1 MNLKPE
7 RGLVYV
13 VDDDDAVRDS
23 VQWLLEGQGF
33 RVQSYD
39 SAEAFLTRCDLNKTA
54 CLLVDIRMDG
64 MSGLELQKRLAERQS
79 PLPIAFITGHGDVP
93 MAVEAMKKGALDFIE
108 KPFDEIAL
116 IQTVERL
123 LTAATAGFERQRQST
138 DRETLLSTLSHRE
151 TQVLEHIVAG
161 RLNKQIAY
169 DLGISVKTVEAHR
182 ANIMKKLDAD
192 NAADLFRFVLGPQEP
207 T

>member
-1 MNLKPE
+1 MNLKPV

-33 RVQSYD
+33 RVQSFDCAEGFLARYD
-39 SAEAFLTRCDLNKTA
+39 PNKAA
-54 CLLVDIRMDG
+54 CLLADIRMDG
-64 MSGLELQKRLAERQS
+64 MNGLELQKRLTERES
-79 PLPIAFITGHGDVP
+79 PLPMAFITGHGDVP
-93 MAVEAMKKGALDFIE
+93 MAVEAMKKGAFDFIQ
-108 KPFDEIAL
+108 KPFDEIEL

-123 LTAATAGFERQRQST
+123 LAAAPVSFARQRQSA
-138 DRETLLSTLSHRE
+138 DREALLATLTHRE

-161 RLNKQIAY
+161 RLNKQIAD
-169 DLGISVKTVEAHR
+169 DLNISIKTVEAHR

-192 NAADLFRFVLGPQEP
+192 NAADLFRFVLGSERS
-207 T
+207 